1 MKTNPT
7 YFVGEESR
15 RYLDALNVFQEF
27 KNALLYALTENYGE
41 QSGTDMYLS
50 HNKEYEGIENIIWDY
65 MRVPFTMKMGADLE
79 QVEI

>member
-41 QSGTDMYLS
+41 QRVWICTYPTTK
-50 HNKEYEGIENIIWDY
+50 N
-65 MRVPFTMKMGADLE
+65 MRG
-79 QVEI
+79 

>member
-27 KNALLYALTENYGE
+27 KNALLYALTEMYGE
-41 QSGTDMYLS
+41 EQGTEFYLS
-50 HNKEYEGIENIIWDY
+50 HSEKYEGIENVIWDY
-65 MRVPFTMKMGADLE
+65 MRIPFTQKMGADLE

>member
-7 YFVGEESR
+7 YYVGEESR

-27 KNALLYALTENYGE
+27 KNAFLYALTENYGE
-41 QSGTDMYLS
+41 EQGAEMY
-50 HNKEYEGIENIIWDY
+50 HTHTEQYEQIENIIWDY
-65 MRVPFTMKMGADLE
+65 MRVPFTMQMGLETE